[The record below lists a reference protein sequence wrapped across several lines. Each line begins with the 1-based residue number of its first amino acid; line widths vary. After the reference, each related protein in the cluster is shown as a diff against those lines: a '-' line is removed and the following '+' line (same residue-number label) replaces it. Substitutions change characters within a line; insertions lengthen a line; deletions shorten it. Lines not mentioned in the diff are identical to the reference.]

1 MQNDNYDELEKMF
14 QKAAIETIELESNRN
29 KMLDELMASIESVI
43 VGASKE
49 DRKEFLQRL
58 YALVVKHSYS
68 LK

>member
-49 DRKEFLQRL
+49 DRKEVVQRL
-58 YALVVKHSYS
+58 HALVVKHSYS

>member
-49 DRKEFLQRL
+49 DRKEVLQRL

-68 LK
+68 VK